1 MITIGLTTGFL
12 YNHLL
17 PCNKQEKP
25 VSHEMIKRCS
35 NLGCN
40 AIEFNCIGGFYDTS
54 LADLKRIQRK
64 DLLNFKHVSVHAP
77 CREARFDNS
86 KKVREILYL
95 LETESRRLGIDL
107 VVFHPDTVDDWN
119 IFQDFNIPMA
129 IENLDNNKR
138 AFKAVADIGKIFKL
152 LPKCRFVLD
161 VNHCKANDPSMGL
174 AQDFID
180 SFKDRI
186 VEIHVSGFR
195 VYHYPIYK
203 TKQTEILDAIHNP
216 NLPMIIESACKS
228 EQDAKNEIEYIK
240 SYFQK
245 HI

>member
-64 DLLNFKHVSVHAP
+64 DLLN
-77 CREARFDNS
+77 
-86 KKVREILYL
+86 
-95 LETESRRLGIDL
+95 
-107 VVFHPDTVDDWN
+107 
-119 IFQDFNIPMA
+119 FQDFNIPMA